1 MILLKELE
9 RKQERDQKRVKETH
23 VLALLVHTITT
34 LLEEEILQR
43 EAEAILTL
51 QEVEAI
57 TTIAVVHVQIVA
69 TTTAAAHVQ
78 TTEVLTEVI
87 AVAVVTL
94 LQQEVEAIAAQ
105 EAKAQVEVAAEE
117 GAVSN

>member
-34 LLEEEILQR
+34 LLEEEILQQ

-57 TTIAVVHVQIVA
+57 ITIAVVHVQ
-69 TTTAAAHVQ
+69 
-78 TTEVLTEVI
+78 TTEVSIEVI
-87 AVAVVTL
+87 AVAVATL
-94 LQQEVEAIAAQ
+94 LQLEVEATAAQ

>member
-1 MILLKELE
+1 MK
-9 RKQERDQKRVKETH
+9 VF
-23 VLALLVHTITT
+23 
-34 LLEEEILQR
+34 
-43 EAEAILTL
+43 
-51 QEVEAI
+51 
-57 TTIAVVHVQIVA
+57 
-69 TTTAAAHVQ
+69 
-78 TTEVLTEVI
+78 EVI